1 LKSAQLLL
9 VDDDPDNLEILTVIL
24 SEKYSVLGYA
34 AVPDALRA
42 LEVAKPD
49 VAVLD
54 IGMSPVDGVQCLKA
68 IRAMPRHGRIPAV
81 ALTAYARDDER
92 KAFLAAG
99 FQVVVTKPIL
109 DHQELFA
116 AIAPLLR
123 PVAALTHAGSES
135 DPAKHHASRVVPPC
149 SLDRTRR

>member
-1 LKSAQLLL
+1 MKSAQLLL

-54 IGMSPVDGVQCLKA
+54 IGMDPVDGVQCLKA
-68 IRAMPRHGRIPAV
+68 IRAMPRHGSIPAV

-116 AIAPLLR
+116 AIAPLVKPGGSADR
-123 PVAALTHAGSES
+123 SES
-135 DPAKHHASRVVPPC
+135 NPAPC
-149 SLDRTRR
+149 SLDRTYG